1 MQLLTPPHFYAD
13 SALPFRRKLGH
24 LFGYNFRF
32 RIAIGSPY
40 GDRLRSA
47 RSEKRKFYLEN
58 LTALLPGRG
67 LSVYFVYG
75 NMIVTVHVK
84 LCSARTGAI
93 FDYL

>member
-13 SALPFRRKLGH
+13 SALPSRRKLGH

-58 LTALLPGRG
+58 LTALLRINKSE
-67 LSVYFVYG
+67 LYFA
-75 NMIVTVHVK
+75 K
-84 LCSARTGAI
+84 
-93 FDYL
+93 